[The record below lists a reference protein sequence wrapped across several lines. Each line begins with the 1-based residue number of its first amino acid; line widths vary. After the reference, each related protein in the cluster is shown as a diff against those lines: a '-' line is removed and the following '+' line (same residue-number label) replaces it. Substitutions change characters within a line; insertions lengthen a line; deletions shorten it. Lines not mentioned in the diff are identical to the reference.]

1 MRYYKSIQITLTEEE
16 YKDVEKAAALFV
28 NETGT
33 PVSVT
38 KYAKNVLMEEV
49 KKRTLN
55 ELLEEIQ

>member
-16 YKDVEKAAALFV
+16 FKDVEKSTALFI

-38 KYAKNVLMEEV
+38 KYAKSVLMEDV
-49 KKRTLN
+49 KKRT
-55 ELLEEIQ
+55 EDTI

>member
-16 YKDVEKAAALFV
+16 YREVEKATAISVHEA
-28 NETGT
+28 GT

-49 KKRTLN
+49 KRNTEVKL
-55 ELLEEIQ
+55 